1 MTMTRRILFLAFFLI
16 AGIALTGSQAS
27 FAVRTG
33 THPSPA
39 DAGGTDALAI
49 SRRAPSIND
58 RLESSLG
65 KAANPLW
72 LTLHVS
78 TEGVPLNDGSQMF
91 GKVNAPAGSATPNSR
106 LTVNGGRIVTILTQA
121 PQDTTAPVITIAEP
135 AEGLI
140 TNTSPVTVSG
150 TVTDAS
156 PVTITVNNQPA
167 TLSGTQFQ
175 ASIILTE
182 GLNIIIIS
190 ATDAFGNVATVSRN
204 IRLDSTPPIITVES
218 PVDRDAFVFPQDILV
233 SGKVTDSTPTQ
244 FFINDLA
251 VDVLNGSFE
260 KMFPLQEGRNIIT
273 LKAIDA
279 GMNTTVVNQLVIGDN
294 KDPIITLGP
303 LPVNLMTTDEEI
315 TLTGSIVDDS
325 SVTVGI
331 NSRRVEVINN
341 QFSMTLPLS
350 KGENSFKVNVTDQV
364 GYFWEQDIRI
374 QRIIPFTLT
383 IEHPIEGKVYG
394 TNLLN
399 VTGLVDGS
407 DVKILLNGEPLNI
420 AGNSFSGYLKNLTEG
435 QHTIEVVGT
444 DLPGEVKRIH
454 RAFKIDLTPP
464 VITELEPRDHT
475 MTTSDFIN
483 VQGKVLE
490 ANRFTVKVN
499 GLDAQV
505 QGDTFLLPHL
515 PLKDG
520 YNNINIEVTDEALHS
535 ILETITIQKRPSGS
549 RFDSLA
555 SSSQS
560 INEN

>member
-39 DAGGTDALAI
+39 DAGGIDALAI

-91 GKVNAPAGSATPNSR
+91 GKVNAPAGSATLNSR
-106 LTVNGGRIVTILTQA
+106 LTVNGGRIVTILAQT
-121 PQDTTAPVITIAEP
+121 PHDTTPPVITIAEP
-135 AEGLI
+135 TEGLI

-167 TLSGTQFQ
+167 TLSGTQFE

-204 IRLDSTPPIITVES
+204 IRFDSTPPIITVES
-218 PVDRDAFVFPQDILV
+218 PIDRDAFVFPQDILV

-260 KMFPLQEGRNIIT
+260 KMLPLQEGRNIIT

-279 GMNTTVVNQLVIGDN
+279 GMNTTIVNQLVIGDN
-294 KDPIITLGP
+294 KYPIVTLGP

-325 SVTVGI
+325 SVIVSI
-331 NSRRVEVINN
+331 NSSIVEVTNN
-341 QFSMTLPLS
+341 QFSVTLPLD
-350 KGENSFKVNVTDQV
+350 KGENSFKVDVTDQV

-394 TNLLN
+394 TNLVN

-407 DVKILLNGEPLNI
+407 NVEILLNGEPLNI
-420 AGNSFSGYLKNLTEG
+420 AGNEFRGYLKNLTEG

-464 VITELEPRDHT
+464 VITELEPRNHT